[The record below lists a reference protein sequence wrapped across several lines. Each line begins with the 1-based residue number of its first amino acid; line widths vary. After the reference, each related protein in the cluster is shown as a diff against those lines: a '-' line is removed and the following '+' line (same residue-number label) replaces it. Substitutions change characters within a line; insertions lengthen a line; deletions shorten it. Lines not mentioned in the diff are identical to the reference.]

1 MLRKTTFHATLLWQQ
16 YELCESILLKNL
28 HDNVV
33 VFGEQL
39 ENLQHDATIAL
50 KIIEHVLHMIFNT
63 TMSL

>member
-28 HDNVV
+28 QNNVV
-33 VFGEQL
+33 GFGKQL

-63 TMSL
+63 TMLR